1 MTTVDYQAAWD
12 ELQHV
17 AETLEQI
24 SNLPHIMR
32 DIEQKHTYKHVI
44 VKNEVDRP
52 EYERS

>member
-17 AETLEQI
+17 ADALEQI
-24 SNLPHIMR
+24 SNLPNIMR

-44 VKNEVDRP
+44 VKNEVDNP
-52 EYERS
+52 IYERS